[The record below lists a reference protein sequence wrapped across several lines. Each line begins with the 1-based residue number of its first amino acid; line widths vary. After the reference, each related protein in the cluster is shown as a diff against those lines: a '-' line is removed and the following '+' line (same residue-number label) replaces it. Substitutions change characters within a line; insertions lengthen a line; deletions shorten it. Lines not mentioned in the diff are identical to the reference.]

1 MNNDADLI
9 IRPYSQ
15 ANLDYAHGEA
25 LKEDAERAAEVVT
38 VTQAGTIIT
47 RGMLDEEMRAGRINA
62 RRAWAL
68 RGPNPWIVGV
78 NASSNM
84 FA

>member
-1 MNNDADLI
+1 MNNDADFI

-15 ANLDYAHGEA
+15 ANLDYAHA
-25 LKEDAERAAEVVT
+25 QAITEDQGRAAEVVQ
-38 VTQAGTIIT
+38 VMPSGLVIT
-47 RGMLDEEMRAGRINA
+47 RGMLDEEIRAS
-62 RRAWAL
+62 RAFRPAYT
-68 RGPNPWIVGV
+68 GPAPMIQGL